1 MHRFA
6 RSLCIVAIATAA
18 FASASSAAPPSRL
31 FLQQLGPHSAIVKW
45 RGDAGSVCFST
56 KLRDLSKPHWPR
68 CAEGVATAAGHYDA
82 QLTGLA
88 PQQDYFYSVAGQI
101 DESQH
106 FQTPPNSNKPP
117 KDGNTHIWIVG
128 DSGTRTEAGH
138 VGEAEGV
145 RDGFLTYNAGE
156 GAGEPVDM
164 FLMLGDNAYTSGT
177 DAQYQGAVFELYAQ
191 TLKQAP
197 VWSTIGNHEMGVG
210 DLAAFRIFNPGG
222 LSVSSN
228 PNSYSDGDPNT
239 VENGMPY
246 FDIFSLPTQGEI
258 GGVPSGTE
266 QYYAFDAGNVHVVSL
281 DSQLSA
287 RDTQQRAAMKAWLIA
302 DLAANERDW
311 TVVIFHHPPYS
322 RGTHDSDS
330 TALLMQSFANRLDLP
345 MVDMRQ
351 EFTPIF
357 DAYGVDVV
365 YSGHS
370 HDYERSYYLRGHT
383 GNANT
388 FDPAT
393 HAELDDA
400 GQPSLGRGDA
410 PYHQVTSSG
419 FDDRSVYTVAGNSG
433 KAEEPNPAITAQALL
448 HPAMV
453 PQPAE
458 PNGRR
463 GLKVTGSVVLDAS
476 ATALRARMVDA
487 HGAVL
492 DEFTITR

>member
-1 MHRFA
+1 MTRA
-6 RSLCIVAIATAA
+6 TRSLSVLALLPLAL
-18 FASASSAAPPSRL
+18 ASASLAAPPSRL
-31 FLQQLGPHSAIVKW
+31 FLQQVGTHSAIVKW

-56 KLRDLSKPHWPR
+56 KLKDLAKPHWPR
-68 CAEGVATAAGHYDA
+68 CVAGAGTAGGHYDA

-88 PQQDYFYSVAGQI
+88 PEQTYYYSVAGQS
-101 DESQH
+101 DASQH
-106 FQTPPNSNKPP
+106 FQTSPNSNKAPQ
-117 KDGNTHIWIVG
+117 DGNTHIWIVG

-145 RDGFLTYNAGE
+145 RDGFAAYNAANGGE
-156 GAGEPVDM
+156 SVDH

-177 DAQYQGAVFELYAQ
+177 DAQYQGAVFELYGE

-197 VWSTIGNHEMGVG
+197 VWPTIGNHEMGVG
-210 DLAAFRIFNPGG
+210 DLAAFRIFNVGG

-228 PNSYSDGDPNT
+228 PNSYSDGNPAT
-239 VENGMPY
+239 VDNGMPY
-246 FDIFSLPTQGEI
+246 FDIFSLPAQGET

-287 RDTQQRAAMKAWLIA
+287 RDTAQRTAMKDWLIA
-302 DLAANERDW
+302 DLAANTLDW
-311 TVVIFHHPPYS
+311 TIVIFHHPPYS

-345 MVDMRQ
+345 MVDMRR

-370 HDYERSYYLRGHT
+370 HNYERSYYIRGHT

-388 FDPAT
+388 FDAAT
-393 HAELDDA
+393 HAESNAA
-400 GQPSLGRGDA
+400 GQPSLGQGSE
-410 PYHQVTSSG
+410 PYSQVTSSG
-419 FDDRSVYTVAGNSG
+419 LDDHSVYTVAGNSG

-458 PNGRR
+458 ANGRR
-463 GLKVTGSVVLDAS
+463 GLKVTGSVVVDAS
-476 ATALRARMVDA
+476 DTSLRARMVDE